1 MELDRMSIDIEDE
14 STIKR
19 KKIAVIGIRGLPANY
34 GGFET
39 CAEYISKRWA
49 NEGHQVLV
57 YCRKNHYKDYIPDY
71 YGVRLKY
78 TPSIRSK
85 NLATLSHTLISIIN
99 LLVTEPQI
107 KFVHLYNT
115 GNAMFLPLLK
125 LFGKKTIISGDGLE
139 WKREKWGKL
148 AKFIHKAGERFAVAL
163 ADKIV
168 VDNEEVKKYYEE
180 KYTVDTALIAYG
192 AKQIVHNPSLAEEL
206 LKKYNLKSN
215 EYFIFVGR
223 LVPEKGVHHLIE
235 AYKKLGTKFPL
246 VIIGDDTSTT
256 PYREELLKQRSD
268 MIRFLGF
275 LYDDDYEQL
284 LINSLL
290 YVSAS
295 RLEGTSPSLLAAMG
309 ARVCALVNGIEENI
323 ATTQGCSYTFK
334 KNDYEDLRVTWQKLI
349 DEPRLAREMA
359 EMGFQHVL
367 RNYRWDA
374 IAEQYL
380 SVFDGLR

>member
-1 MELDRMSIDIEDE
+1 MKNMELDRMSIDIEDE

-125 LFGKKTIISGDGLE
+125 LFGK
-139 WKREKWGKL
+139 
-148 AKFIHKAGERFAVAL
+148 
-163 ADKIV
+163 
-168 VDNEEVKKYYEE
+168 
-180 KYTVDTALIAYG
+180 
-192 AKQIVHNPSLAEEL
+192 
-206 LKKYNLKSN
+206 
-215 EYFIFVGR
+215 
-223 LVPEKGVHHLIE
+223 
-235 AYKKLGTKFPL
+235 
-246 VIIGDDTSTT
+246 IG
-256 PYREELLKQRSD
+256 
-268 MIRFLGF
+268 
-275 LYDDDYEQL
+275 
-284 LINSLL
+284 
-290 YVSAS
+290 
-295 RLEGTSPSLLAAMG
+295 
-309 ARVCALVNGIEENI
+309 
-323 ATTQGCSYTFK
+323 
-334 KNDYEDLRVTWQKLI
+334 
-349 DEPRLAREMA
+349 
-359 EMGFQHVL
+359 
-367 RNYRWDA
+367 
-374 IAEQYL
+374 
-380 SVFDGLR
+380 